1 MKKTLRDDY
10 YPLPLL
16 CLLFRGY
23 ISSLVSSNFNGAEW
37 KCLSIEEMMRFFL
50 EWVWWKELSVIKK
63 SLRFLY
69 KREIVQKK
77 VNLDSVI
84 AKNYNRKKKKK
95 DIKI

>member
-1 MKKTLRDDY
+1 MERVK
-10 YPLPLL
+10 
-16 CLLFRGY
+16 
-23 ISSLVSSNFNGAEW
+23 
-37 KCLSIEEMMRFFL
+37 
-50 EWVWWKELSVIKK
+50 LSVIKK

>member
-1 MKKTLRDDY
+1 
-10 YPLPLL
+10 
-16 CLLFRGY
+16 
-23 ISSLVSSNFNGAEW
+23 
-37 KCLSIEEMMRFFL
+37 MRFFL
-50 EWVWWKELSVIKK
+50 EWWFGGKRKLSVIKK

-95 DIKI
+95 DEKYKLL